1 MTCGLLLNLESSFLQ
16 KNPLLNLK
24 KRAITRKIMALKKRK
39 RIFLCHFDIAQSCY
53 VRLFVLFVYTETE
66 KTALGFGY
74 YSSRQPSLL
83 SAKSMFSVN

>member
-24 KRAITRKIMALKKRK
+24 KRAITRKIMVWKKRK
-39 RIFLCHFDIAQSCY
+39 RIFLCHFDIAESCY
-53 VRLFVLFVYTETE
+53 VRLFVYTDTE